1 MKQVILLAILIL
13 SSYKVFSQ
21 NKMDDY
27 EQSYYVT
34 FSGTHPGQIIKKGN
48 NWDILAAFKESGKL
62 SKLDERKINYS
73 QKQIDILC
81 ALNFLQK
88 TNDSYQTL
96 ITILDQKDT
105 KGIRT
110 FTKDIASSI
119 NKLIKNDFLILSKRL
134 NNKGFE
140 NNTYSVFF
148 SFLMDNIV
156 WKLFEN
162 NRILPEKKIT
172 VETPIWDGT
181 IWFDYPKRNFSCGT
195 NSEII
200 NNLVFATNWTDSC
213 DLSFVELDKSKIL
226 NEIIANSRI
235 KDDGLKNQLF
245 TYNICDKDGNIT
257 IPLITK
263 KESKEIYNISDSIAN
278 TIYNYIVNEI
288 DFSKICTKYHIKSKG
303 DAIIIVYHDIMYD
316 ILDILE
322 NDGFLKKPNAF
333 TNPKTAM
340 KGDLKDLVL
349 IYEE

>member
-119 NKLIKNDFLILSKRL
+119 NLSLI
-134 NNKGFE
+134 
-140 NNTYSVFF
+140 
-148 SFLMDNIV
+148 
-156 WKLFEN
+156 
-162 NRILPEKKIT
+162 
-172 VETPIWDGT
+172 
-181 IWFDYPKRNFSCGT
+181 
-195 NSEII
+195 
-200 NNLVFATNWTDSC
+200 
-213 DLSFVELDKSKIL
+213 
-226 NEIIANSRI
+226 
-235 KDDGLKNQLF
+235 
-245 TYNICDKDGNIT
+245 
-257 IPLITK
+257 
-263 KESKEIYNISDSIAN
+263 
-278 TIYNYIVNEI
+278 
-288 DFSKICTKYHIKSKG
+288 HI
-303 DAIIIVYHDIMYD
+303 
-316 ILDILE
+316 
-322 NDGFLKKPNAF
+322 
-333 TNPKTAM
+333 
-340 KGDLKDLVL
+340 
-349 IYEE
+349 